1 MRNSLLLVFF
11 SFLLACSGKEQNLS
25 YTEQLVKERKET
37 NKYFA
42 SPGKSPLPQEEVASF
57 VSLNYYAIDT
67 LYRVLCKIIPIDTA
81 KPFAMPTTTARTP
94 FYRKIALAVFSIN
107 GVSDS
112 LSVYK
117 NEEDPDDDVLFI
129 PFLDETNGFDTYG
142 GGRYL
147 DLESLDP
154 PVHLDF
160 NRAYNP
166 YCAYNP
172 NFSCPIPPL
181 ENTLSMRIEAGEK
194 TYDSH

>member
-1 MRNSLLLVFF
+1 MRISSLIVFPF
-11 SFLLACSGKEQNLS
+11 LLLACNGEENNLS
-25 YTEQLVKERKET
+25 YKEQLVKERKET

-42 SPGKSPLPQEEVASF
+42 SPGKSPLPKEDAASF
-57 VSLNYYAIDT
+57 VSLNYFPIDT
-67 LYRVLCKIIPIDTA
+67 LYRVPCKIIPIDTA

-94 FYRKIALAVFSIN
+94 FYRKVALAIFSIN
-107 GVSDS
+107 GVTDS
-112 LSVYK
+112 LSVFK

-147 DLESLDP
+147 DLKSLDP
-154 PVHLDF
+154 PVLLDF

-194 TYDSH
+194 TYGLH